1 METEKEP
8 PESEIEYANLND
20 FSTDILAEAGMSYS
34 VNVTNKGTAI
44 HAIKSLPD
52 DATWDDIQERIN
64 FVAGVR
70 NGLQELDEGKS
81 IPHQTVKEEFEEWL
95 SR

>member
-1 METEKEP
+1 MSTKE
-8 PESEIEYANLND
+8 I
-20 FSTDILAEAGMSYS
+20 
-34 VNVTNKGTAI
+34 AI
-44 HAIKSLPD
+44 RTIQSLPD

-70 NGLQELDEGKS
+70 KGLRELDEGKG
-81 IPHQTVKEEFEEWL
+81 IPHAQVKEDFEEWL

>member
-1 METEKEP
+1 MNTKEIAMQTL
-8 PESEIEYANLND
+8 E
-20 FSTDILAEAGMSYS
+20 
-34 VNVTNKGTAI
+34 
-44 HAIKSLPD
+44 SLPD

-70 NGLQELDEGKS
+70 KGLRELDEGKA
-81 IPHQTVKEEFEEWL
+81 IPHQNIKEELQEWL